1 MTDENYVASKHV
13 TDIQY
18 SLIDGLTCLSKKYR
32 KSQNIKR
39 GLPFRKWPY
48 RNQGSPYKQGL
59 TSFPSNTSGT
69 RHSVVNSD

>member
-1 MTDENYVASKHV
+1 MTDGNFVASKHI

-48 RNQGSPYKQGL
+48 KNQVLRHFPVTRQGHL
-59 TSFPSNTSGT
+59 IS
-69 RHSVVNSD
+69 